1 MTTPVFL
8 TRVVLRNYKSI
19 GACDVRLGP
28 LPPCPFCCGGWPRYA
43 NACRPATNTP
53 ATILKLLYI

>member
-19 GACDVRLGP
+19 GFCDVRLEH
-28 LPPCPFCCGGWPRYA
+28 FA
-43 NACRPATNTP
+43 
-53 ATILKLLYI
+53 